1 MSDTIWKDSYCLL
14 KELWFICWF
23 VVFTSCS
30 IIFHTYG
37 DITIMVKGCML
48 VTYSLWAGRVF
59 IELHHLCHEASVF
72 LKCPNLGTF
81 YNKQRVLRNYSNPN
95 SPGKMNNEMNQYIF
109 RACTSK
115 QVELMKTKFLKM
127 KTRHNISQMKLF
139 TIMISWLVDD
149 RSVTWTSF
157 CDRSVTW
164 TSFCDRSVTCTPF
177 WAMFSL

>member
-1 MSDTIWKDSYCLL
+1 MIYLLVCCFYILLNNISHIWRHHHYGKRLQCL
-14 KELWFICWF
+14 
-23 VVFTSCS
+23 
-30 IIFHTYG
+30 
-37 DITIMVKGCML
+37 
-48 VTYSLWAGRVF
+48 SLTAFEQGGFF
-59 IELHHLCHEASVF
+59 IELHHLCQGTSVF
-72 LKCPNLGTF
+72 V
-81 YNKQRVLRNYSNPN
+81 VLSERMPQFRYLLRQAKGIKDLFSW
-95 SPGKMNNEMNQYIF
+95 KMNYEMNQYIS

-115 QVELMKTKFLKM
+115 QVKLMKTKFLKM